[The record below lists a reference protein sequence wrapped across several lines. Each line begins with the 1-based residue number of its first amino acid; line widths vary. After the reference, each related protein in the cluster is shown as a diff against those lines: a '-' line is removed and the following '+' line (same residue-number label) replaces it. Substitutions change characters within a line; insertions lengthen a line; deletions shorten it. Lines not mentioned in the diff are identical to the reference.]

1 MKERLL
7 PRKRPSEC
15 SAFNVKERMMPKTEQ
30 AMQRTWGSV
39 AVSGRRLSI
48 RRLVFWAGVAFWL
61 GNMMVHT
68 GWYGIAEL
76 KASLSFIAE
85 LVLITSV
92 TRTVT
97 LDRVAVFY
105 CWGGTVMGAMWLI
118 SAVFTIFVPEPD
130 AVSRQFFVPFME
142 ESLKIAPIAFML
154 WRGRRSRT
162 WTMGASDVMLLAAA
176 SGGGFGLVEEAF
188 YHFHNGATRA
198 LDWFPLTRIN
208 GATLT
213 VGHAT
218 WTGLAGA
225 TLGLA
230 MLWRPRKPL
239 NYLIAGSGI
248 FWSIIDHSHHNY
260 GVDRSGISVDLF
272 NFVTGH
278 GWLSLYFFVIALI
291 CVLASDLNVVQRVL
305 PPLPVF
311 KTPLAGFLS
320 SGKGSMSIWNFLLT
334 KRALAFAASHYK
346 KEAPQVRSGQLDA
359 IFFILL
365 QKLMLLHD
373 GKAPDVQG
381 PLAPTPS
388 HTGPQMDA
396 ISK

>member
-1 MKERLL
+1 MAEVTQIASTGRAVTGAH
-7 PRKRPSEC
+7 RI
-15 SAFNVKERMMPKTEQ
+15 
-30 AMQRTWGSV
+30 SV
-39 AVSGRRLSI
+39 GGIIFL
-48 RRLVFWAGVAFWL
+48 AGVTFWL
-61 GNMMVHT
+61 GNMILHT

-76 KASLSFIAE
+76 RASLSFIAE
-85 LVLITSV
+85 LVLITSI
-92 TRTVT
+92 TRTIT

-105 CWGGTVMGAMWLI
+105 CWGGSVMGVMWLI
-118 SAVFTIFVPEPD
+118 SAVFTGFVPEPD
-130 AVSRQFFVPFME
+130 AVSRQFFVPLME
-142 ESLKIAPIAFML
+142 ESLKIAPVAFLL
-154 WRGRRSRT
+154 WRGRRSRS
-162 WTMGASDVMLLAAA
+162 WTMGASDIMLMGAA

-278 GWLSLYFFVIALI
+278 GWLSLYFFLLALT
-291 CVLASDLNVVQRVL
+291 CVLAADLSVVQRVL
-305 PPLPVF
+305 PPLPAF
-311 KTPLAGFLS
+311 KTPLASLS
-320 SGKGSMSIWNFLLT
+320 SSAKGFMSIWNFLLA
-334 KRALAFAASHYK
+334 KRALAFAAFHYK
-346 KEAPQVRSGQLDA
+346 KEPPQVRRGQLDP
-359 IFFILL
+359 ILFILL
-365 QKLMLLHD
+365 KKLMLFH
-373 GKAPDVQG
+373 APQAPGSLAQTPGRAGPEFDV
-381 PLAPTPS
+381 
-388 HTGPQMDA
+388 